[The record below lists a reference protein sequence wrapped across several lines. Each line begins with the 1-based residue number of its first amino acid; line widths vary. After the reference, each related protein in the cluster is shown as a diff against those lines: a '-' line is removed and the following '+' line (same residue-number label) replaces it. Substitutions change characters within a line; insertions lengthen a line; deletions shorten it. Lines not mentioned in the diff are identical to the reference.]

1 MSNLNIFNNKDSKE
15 HLLFDSFESEYEE
28 IIKKSPI
35 QWREIIQSYFKNMS
49 DMQKKTFMI
58 AKNHLGT
65 SFNIFKSNGFVDF
78 EKQLQS
84 QRQT

>member
-1 MSNLNIFNNKDSKE
+1 MSNLNIINNEDTKE
-15 HLLFDSFESEYEE
+15 YLLFESEYEE

-84 QRQT
+84 QSQT